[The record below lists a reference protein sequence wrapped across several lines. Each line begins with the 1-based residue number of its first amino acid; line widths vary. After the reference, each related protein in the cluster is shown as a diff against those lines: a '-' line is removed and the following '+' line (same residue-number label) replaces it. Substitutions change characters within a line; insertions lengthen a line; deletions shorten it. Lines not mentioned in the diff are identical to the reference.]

1 MMVTLRTKVRGW
13 KVASS
18 AEWKSSDR
26 KIAVRDA
33 MKFIPDG
40 DGRFAEVF
48 RHGTLRVEI
57 YAPRSRD
64 PQQPHTHDEIY
75 VVIQGEGVFVNGDTR
90 QSFGPGDVLF
100 AAAGEIHRFEEFTD
114 DFYTWVFFYGPEG
127 GEK

>member
-1 MMVTLRTKVRGW
+1 M
-13 KVASS
+13 ASS
-18 AEWKSSDR
+18 AETKSQGR

-33 MKFIPDG
+33 MKAIPNG
-40 DGRFAEVF
+40 DGRFAEMF
-48 RHGTLRVEI
+48 RHGSLRVDI

-64 PQQPHTHDEIY
+64 PQQPHTQDEIY

-100 AAAGEIHRFEEFTD
+100 AAAGEVHRFEEFTD
-114 DFYTWVFFYGPEG
+114 DFYTWVFFYGTEG

>member
-1 MMVTLRTKVRGW
+1 MT
-13 KVASS
+13 SS
-18 AEWKSSDR
+18 AETKSSER

-33 MKFIPDG
+33 MRAIPDG
-40 DGRFAEVF
+40 DGRFAEMF
-48 RHGTLRVEI
+48 RHGTLRVDI

-64 PQQPHTHDEIY
+64 PQEPHSQDELY

-100 AAAGEIHRFEEFTD
+100 AAAGEIHRFEDFTD

-127 GEK
+127 GDK